1 MLDTRDRG
9 QCYNQLQGISH
20 PACQCWTQET
30 EGSVTISRR
39 ASAIQPVSAGH
50 KRQRAV
56 LQSVAGHQP
65 PSLSVLDTRDRGQ
78 CYNQLQG
85 ISHPACQCWTQET
98 EGSVTISRRASAT
111 QPVSAGHKRQRA
123 VLQSVAGRQP
133 PSLSVLDTRDRGQC
147 YNQSQG
153 VSHPACQCWTQET
166 EGSVTISRRA
176 SATQPVS
183 AGHKRQRAVL
193 QSVAGHQPPSLSVL
207 DTRDR
212 GQCYNQSQGIS
223 HPACQ
228 CWTQETEESVT
239 ISRRASAT
247 QPVSAGHKRQRTVLQ
262 SVAGHQP
269 PSLTVLDTRDRGQ
282 CYNQSQGVS
291 HPACQCWTQE
301 TDGSR
306 TISRR
311 ASATQPV
318 SAGHKRQRAV
328 LQSVAG
334 RQPPSLSVLG
344 TRDRGQSYNQSQ
356 GISHPACQCW
366 TQGTEDIVTIS
377 RRASATQPVSAGH
390 KRQRAVLQSVA
401 GHQPPSLSV
410 LDTRDR
416 GQCYN
421 QSQGV
426 SHPACQ
432 CWTQETEDSVTIS
445 RRASATQP
453 DSARHKRQRAV
464 LQSVAG
470 RQPPSLSVL
479 DTRDRG
485 QSYNQSQGISHP
497 ACQCWTQETEGSV
510 TISRRASATQPVSAG
525 HKRQRTVLQSVTGH
539 QPPSLSVLD
548 TRDRG
553 AVLQSVTGHQPPSL
567 SVLDTR
573 DRGQCYNQS
582 QGVSHPA
589 CQCWTQ
595 ETEDSVTIS
604 RRASATQPVRSGH
617 KRQRTVLQSVAGHQP
632 PSLSVLDTRDRGE
645 CYNQSQGI
653 SHPACQCWT
662 QETEDSV
669 TISHRASATQPV
681 SAGHKRQRTVL
692 QSVAG
697 RQPPSLS
704 VLDTRDRGQCYNQ
717 SQGISHPACQIWTQ
731 ETEDSVTISRRASAT
746 QPVSAGHKRQ
756 RRVLQSV
763 AGHQPPSL
771 SVLDTRD
778 RGQCYNQS
786 QGISHPACQ
795 CWTQE
800 TEEERPYSTIYEH
813 LAMTCTIRVFRTQQI
828 M

>member
-1 MLDTRDRG
+1 M
-9 QCYNQLQGISH
+9 QGISH

-344 TRDRGQSYNQSQ
+344 TRDRGQS
-356 GISHPACQCW
+356 
-366 TQGTEDIVTIS
+366 
-377 RRASATQPVSAGH
+377 
-390 KRQRAVLQSVA
+390 LQSVA

-416 GQCYN
+416 GHC
-421 QSQGV
+421 
-426 SHPACQ
+426 
-432 CWTQETEDSVTIS
+432 
-445 RRASATQP
+445 
-453 DSARHKRQRAV
+453 
-464 LQSVAG
+464 
-470 RQPPSLSVL
+470 
-479 DTRDRG
+479 
-485 QSYNQSQGISHP
+485 YNQSQGISHP

-525 HKRQRTVLQSVTGH
+525 HKRQRAVLQSVAGR

-553 AVLQSVTGHQPPSL
+553 QSLQSVAGHQPPSL
-567 SVLDTR
+567 TVLDTR

-595 ETEDSVTIS
+595 ETEGSRYNQSQGIS
-604 RRASATQPVRSGH
+604 HPACQCWTQETEGH
-617 KRQRTVLQSVAGHQP
+617 
-632 PSLSVLDTRDRGE
+632 

-681 SAGHKRQRTVL
+681 SAGHKRQGGSVTISHRASATQPVSAGHKRQRAVL

-800 TEEERPYSTIYEH
+800 TEDSVTISRRASATQPVSAGHKRQRTVLQSVAGHQPPSLSDLDTRDRGQCYNQSQGISHPACQCWTQETEESVTISRRASATQPVSAGH
-813 LAMTCTIRVFRTQQI
+813 KRQRTVLQSVAGHQPPSLSVLDTRDRGGEAI
-828 M
+828 